1 MTSDESVHWRRLG
14 PRLRVVEAHDGDPSP
29 GNGGLTSALVA
40 VEDGARLWL
49 VGAGP
54 TPRFGLA
61 LAESLGRP
69 VTDVV
74 FTRPHGPLTLG
85 AAAFTGARRWALGAT
100 AAAMARDCAA
110 CRAGLAQAIGAE
122 AAASLLPGLVR
133 LPDHRIDPPG
143 ASGGRLGPFH
153 WQWLTRAPGQRV
165 LLLKIVGTRWW
176 LAQGLVWP
184 GALPDLRGTDEAVI
198 AATWRRLHDAMESGD
213 RVIGERGAPGTRL
226 DLRRHA
232 RYLRALQLAVDA
244 ALSAGLHAGEAALDL
259 AGWSLTGTQAEQ
271 HALNAQRVW
280 RTREA
285 VWLRAAGVQP
295 GPGSSRR
302 SLR

>member
-1 MTSDESVHWRRLG
+1 MTSDESVHARRLG
-14 PRLRVVEAHDGDPSP
+14 PRLRVIEAQDSDPSP

-61 LAESLGRP
+61 LAEALGRP
-69 VTDVV
+69 VTDLV

-85 AAAFTGARRWALGAT
+85 AAAFAGARRWALGAT
-100 AAAMARDCAA
+100 AAAMARDCAG

-122 AAASLLPGLVR
+122 AAASLQSGLVR

-143 ASGGRLGPFH
+143 ASGGRLGPFR
-153 WQWLTRAPGQRV
+153 WQAVMRAAGQPV
-165 LLLKIVGTRWW
+165 LLLKIDGTHWW

-184 GALPDLRGTDEAVI
+184 GALPDLRGADEALI
-198 AATWRRLHDAMESGD
+198 AATWRRLHDAMEAGD
-213 RVIGERGAPGTRL
+213 RVIGERGDPGTRL

-232 RYLRALQLAVDA
+232 RYLQALQQAVDTALVAGHHAGEVALQLP
-244 ALSAGLHAGEAALDL
+244 
-259 AGWSLTGTQAEQ
+259 GWSLNGAQAAQ

-285 VWLRAAGVQP
+285 AWLRATVVQP